1 MIGTGLFL
9 LCLSMLLLNVS
20 NIWCSICWS
29 MYNVDMSKFQ
39 VQLSQVE
46 SAICNDPEVSNL
58 CGHKN
63 VDILDFLSE
72 TDSSPGVV
80 ISILVILTFYLLAIQ
95 ERKWH
100 SEMTSGFPSTSKL
113 WHFIFRSSSGHLFL
127 IRMLVIKL
135 GHDVAMCT
143 QRGLGLLR
151 VELFW

>member
-1 MIGTGLFL
+1 
-9 LCLSMLLLNVS
+9 
-20 NIWCSICWS
+20 
-29 MYNVDMSKFQ
+29 VDMSKFQ

-95 ERKWH
+95 ERK
-100 SEMTSGFPSTSKL
+100 
-113 WHFIFRSSSGHLFL
+113 
-127 IRMLVIKL
+127 
-135 GHDVAMCT
+135 
-143 QRGLGLLR
+143 
-151 VELFW
+151 